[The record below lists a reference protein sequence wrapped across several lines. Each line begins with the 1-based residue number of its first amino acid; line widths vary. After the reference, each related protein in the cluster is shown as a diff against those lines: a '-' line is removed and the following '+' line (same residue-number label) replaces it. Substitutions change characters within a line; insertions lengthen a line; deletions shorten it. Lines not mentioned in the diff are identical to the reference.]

1 MEVIFEV
8 ILELFGE
15 VLLQVLFEALA
26 SVGIHWFKGTKAK
39 AKVKNGT
46 KAEPAAT
53 SPWLA
58 AIGYAI
64 FGAIAGGISLWIIP
78 VSFIHTKML
87 RIAYLALA
95 PLLVGALFA
104 AIGRW
109 RNQRGHHLLLI
120 DRFACGWLFAL
131 SFAAVRFVF
140 TH

>member
-39 AKVKNGT
+39 AKNGT

-58 AIGYAI
+58 AIGYAL
-64 FGAIAGGISLWIIP
+64 FGAIAGGVSLWFMP
-78 VSFIHTKML
+78 ASFIHNKAL
-87 RIAYLALA
+87 RVAYVALV
-95 PLLVGALFA
+95 PVLVGALFA
-104 AIGRW
+104 AVGRW
-109 RNQRGHHLLLI
+109 RQQRGHSLLWI

-140 TH
+140 AH